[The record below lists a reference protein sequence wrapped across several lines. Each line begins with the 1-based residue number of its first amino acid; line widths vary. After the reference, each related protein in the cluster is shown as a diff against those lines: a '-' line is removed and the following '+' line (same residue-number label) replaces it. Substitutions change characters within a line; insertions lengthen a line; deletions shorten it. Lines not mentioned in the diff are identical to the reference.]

1 MAYNSTSWTTDG
13 STTSVSVGKYSL
25 YAYFGVGYE
34 GASHNTFDTHYPM
47 PFQGSPYIS
56 SADAHIDFGTS
67 TDPDTSFT
75 TADTDTQYA
84 AQISPMIWYVPD
96 NIVIDAV
103 YSLEGADN
111 ATGGTTRMHLMSF
124 DYTSGSTSA
133 LTNGVVLASNSD
145 VTNAGNEQTYLSTW
159 TVSSSNSVS
168 SGKAILAFFR
178 VDSSVAS
185 DYSYS
190 VQVKYHLI

>member
-1 MAYNSTSWTTDG
+1 MAYNSTAWTTDG
-13 STTSVSVGKYSL
+13 NTNTTGGYSL
-25 YAYFGVGYE
+25 YAYFGIGYS
-34 GASHNTFDTHYPM
+34 GASHYTYDTHYPL
-47 PFQGSPYIS
+47 PFQGSPYITS
-56 SADAHIDFGTS
+56 SESDVDFGTG
-67 TDPDTSFT
+67 TNPDTSFT

-84 AQISPMIWYVPD
+84 GQISPMIWYVPD

-124 DYTSGSTSA
+124 DYTSGSTSTLA
-133 LTNGVVLASNSD
+133 NGQIIASNSD
-145 VTNAGNEQTYLSTW
+145 VTNAGNEQTYLSTF
-159 TVSSSNSVS
+159 TIDSSYSSVS

-185 DYSYS
+185 DYSAS
-190 VQVKYHLI
+190 VTIKYHLS